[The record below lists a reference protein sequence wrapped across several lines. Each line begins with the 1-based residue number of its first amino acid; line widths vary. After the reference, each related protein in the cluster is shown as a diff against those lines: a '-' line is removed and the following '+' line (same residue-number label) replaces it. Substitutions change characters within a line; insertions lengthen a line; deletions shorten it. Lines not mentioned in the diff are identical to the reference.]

1 METGKDGRQRRV
13 ISLKTYNSILA
24 SFNYKQTHSDYQLL
38 PLVHTYCTYTPPITS
53 HKRVLFKGQIKALVT
68 GNSPRVMSEAVSI

>member
-1 METGKDGRQRRV
+1 MEKGKDGRQRRV

-38 PLVHTYCTYTPPITS
+38 PLVHVRIVHT
-53 HKRVLFKGQIKALVT
+53 L
-68 GNSPRVMSEAVSI
+68 PR